1 MLLSLDTTKA
11 SGPDGISSKLLKEA
25 APVISPSLAKLYN
38 CSLSNRQFPSAWKRA
53 NVSPLYKKGPENSC
67 NNYRPVSL
75 LSCVGKV
82 LEKIVFKHVFNFF
95 RDNIVISAHQS
106 GFIPG
111 DSTVNQLLLL
121 YHELCLALDQQ
132 KEVRIIFFD
141 IRKAFDKV

>member
-1 MLLSLDTTKA
+1 MLDYLTYHFPIDCSPHL
-11 SGPDGISSKLLKEA
+11 GKEQTFLHF
-25 APVISPSLAKLYN
+25 I
-38 CSLSNRQFPSAWKRA
+38 
-53 NVSPLYKKGPENSC
+53 KKGPENLC
-67 NNYRPVSL
+67 NNYRPVSP

-121 YHELCLALDQQ
+121 YHELCLAVDQQ
-132 KEVRIIFFD
+132 KEVPIIFLD
-141 IRKAFDKV
+141 ISKAFDKV